1 MKGSV
6 LLAGF
11 EEPWEHVR
19 LLSDATRTEQLVAL
33 LKAHAPDSV
42 VTEVGCG
49 TGLLSCIAAR
59 LGAKKVFGVEPT
71 PLWSQARRLVEANGL
86 QDVVEIVPGRVQDV
100 GEKPSDLVF
109 SELLNADPFL
119 EEVVEAMRGAAAWVK
134 PGGVL
139 APSRL
144 QVFAALIRDGSSA
157 AEVRQAR
164 ASVGALGA
172 EYDLD
177 LQPLQSCIGQ
187 AGVYSYISSN
197 VVLAGPPVRVWD
209 IALGTEQDPEP
220 MVSLELPV
228 DEPGPVGGAVV
239 WFEADY
245 LAGGTMHN
253 RPDTP
258 NHWGNLVCAW
268 PEEIGVRMGGSVS
281 VDVVLEEHH
290 VEVRPR

>member
-1 MKGSV
+1 MKASV
-6 LLAGF
+6 LLDGF

-19 LLSDATRTEQLVAL
+19 LLSDAKRTEQIIAL
-33 LKAHAPDSV
+33 LSAHAPGQV

-49 TGLLSCIAAR
+49 TGLLSCVAAR
-59 LGAKKVFGVEPT
+59 LGARKVVGVEPT
-71 PLWSQARRLVEANGL
+71 PLWTEARRLVEANDL
-86 QDVVEIVPGRVQDV
+86 QDVVQIVPGRVQDCDV
-100 GEKPSDLVF
+100 QPSDLVF

-119 EEVVEAMRGAAAWVK
+119 EEVVEAMRAAASWVK

-144 QVFAALIRDGSSA
+144 RVFAALIRDGSSA

-164 ASVGALGA
+164 ASVQGLGEA
-172 EYDLD
+172 YDLN
-177 LQPLQSCIGQ
+177 LTPLQDCIGQ

-197 VVLAGPPVRVWD
+197 VVLAGPPVCVWD
-209 IALGTEQDPEP
+209 IALGTDQEPESL
-220 MVSLELPV
+220 VSLELSV
-228 DEPGPVGGAVV
+228 EEPGPVGGAVV

-245 LAGGTMHN
+245 LAGGVMHN
-253 RPDTP
+253 RPESQ

-268 PEEIGVRMGGSVS
+268 PQEIGVRMGGSVA
-281 VDVVLEEHH
+281 VDVVLDEHH